1 MNLLPLFIFWCLWF
15 LNYSTRSSLSPILP
29 LVEESLS
36 LSHGQAGGFYTSMAL
51 GFGLSMLLTGR
62 FASRLGYKRTVVTG
76 SIGVGLVYIFIQWAD
91 HYTALH
97 ILFFLLGL
105 ASGTYMPAILPIITE
120 TYDPRHW
127 GKAIGFHDSAASL
140 SIFAIPLLAAFGLQ
154 FVSWRGLLLILGITA
169 LILPIFFWQVSSEPK
184 RERSPIQGN
193 FVGLFKKRNVWV
205 MGILSI
211 FASGASIGV
220 FGILP
225 LYLIKE
231 RGIDFGYANTLLGI
245 SRIGGIFVS
254 ILVGYLTDHVGYRK
268 MIMGSLFLTGL
279 STIGLSLASSLPLIL
294 TALIL
299 QALLAI
305 SYFPACF
312 AAISNLTSL
321 SERAMFTG
329 VILSIGVI
337 FGMGSTP
344 FLLGV
349 TADHFSFKVGIFGL
363 GILVTLSSFLV
374 LLLEERL
381 PMAGVDRSAANG

>member
-1 MNLLPLFIFWCLWF
+1 
-15 LNYSTRSSLSPILP
+15 
-29 LVEESLS
+29 V
-36 LSHGQAGGFYTSMAL
+36 
-51 GFGLSMLLTGR
+51 
-62 FASRLGYKRTVVTG
+62 
-76 SIGVGLVYIFIQWAD
+76 
-91 HYTALH
+91 
-97 ILFFLLGL
+97 
-105 ASGTYMPAILPIITE
+105 
-120 TYDPRHW
+120 
-127 GKAIGFHDSAASL
+127 
-140 SIFAIPLLAAFGLQ
+140 AAF
-154 FVSWRGLLLILGITA
+154 
-169 LILPIFFWQVSSEPK
+169 ILPIFFWRVSTEPK
-184 RERSPIQGN
+184 REVSPLRGSLTS
-193 FVGLFKKRNVWV
+193 LFKKRNVWV
-205 MGILSI
+205 MGILST
-211 FASGASIGV
+211 FASGTSIGV
-220 FGILP
+220 YAILP

-381 PMAGVDRSAANG
+381 PMAGVYRSAANG